1 MIFSLATQVTLTFKS
16 EKKKFLC
23 ENVTFPIAVKGEW
36 VDQTCMDTT
45 ISKQT
50 LLSCPKM
57 LTIGPACLLLRGGG
71 VMVCW
76 VCRILSR
83 PVCTCLFFVC
93 LLVCFLLSF
102 WPLFTPGSPLTHL
115 FPPSYI
121 TVYTLYTV
129 YIQFIYTVYFLW
141 HMPVLVQ
148 SSWELYSFT

>member
-16 EKKKFLC
+16 KKKFLC
-23 ENVTFPIAVKGEW
+23 ENFAFPIAVKGEW

-71 VMVCW
+71 WWFAEFVEFWAGLCAPA
-76 VCRILSR
+76 C
-83 PVCTCLFFVC
+83 FFCVC
-93 LLVCFLLSF
+93 LCVFCCHFGHCIH
-102 WPLFTPGSPLTHL
+102 PAPLTHL